1 MGLDV
6 IAFDADDTLWHT
18 EYLYAEAKERLVALL
33 SGYTDAAVLVEGLE
47 ATELANLSLYGY
59 GVKSFALSMVQA
71 AVTLTEGRISGE
83 EVLSVLAIARD
94 MLTAEVRLLDGVKE
108 AVDELGRRY
117 RLMVITKGDAS
128 EQMPKLLRSGLAD
141 AFAMVEVVGSKTYD
155 DYARLLAKHNIAAE
169 RFLMVGNSLK
179 SDILPV
185 LELGGYGVY
194 VPSDLLW
201 SHEHVDDPPVSHVRY
216 FELSSISEVVP
227 LIDGL
232 VQRGDYQQ
240 P

>member
-1 MGLDV
+1 MAFDV

-18 EYLYAEAKERLVALL
+18 EYLYAEAKKRLVALL
-33 SGYTDAAVLVEGLE
+33 GDYTDADTLVEGLE

-108 AVDELGRRY
+108 AVSELGRRY
-117 RLMVITKGDAS
+117 RLMVVTKGDAS

-141 AFAMVEVVGSKTYD
+141 SFPVVEVVGSKTYD
-155 DYARLLAKHNIAAE
+155 DYARLLAKHHIAAE

-201 SHEHVDDPPVSHVRY
+201 SHEHVEDPPASHSRY
-216 FELSSISEVVP
+216 FEVSSIGEVVP
-227 LIDGL
+227 LIDAL
-232 VQRGDYQQ
+232 VKQGNYQR

>member
-1 MGLDV
+1 MTLDV

-18 EYLYAEAKERLVALL
+18 EYLYVEARERLVALL
-33 SGYTDAAVLVEGLE
+33 SDYTDADTLIEGLG
-47 ATELANLSLYGY
+47 ATELSNLNLYGY

-71 AVTLTEGRISGE
+71 AVTLTGGRISGE
-83 EVLSVLAIARD
+83 EVLSTLAIARD
-94 MLTAEVRLLDGVKE
+94 MLTAEVHLLDGVKE
-108 AVDELGRRY
+108 AVGELACCY

-141 AFAMVEVVGSKTYD
+141 AFAMVEVVGSKTCD
-155 DYARLLAKHNIAAE
+155 DYARLLAKHSIAAE

-185 LELGGYGVY
+185 LELGGYGIY

-201 SHEHVDDPPVSHVRY
+201 SHEHVDDPPASHSRY
-216 FELSSISEVVP
+216 FEVSSISEVVP
-227 LIDGL
+227 LIDAL
-232 VQRGDYQQ
+232 VQRGDQGR

>member
-128 EQMPKLLRSGLAD
+128 EQKAQTAALRSRRCLC
-141 AFAMVEVVGSKTYD
+141 
-155 DYARLLAKHNIAAE
+155 H
-169 RFLMVGNSLK
+169 
-179 SDILPV
+179 
-185 LELGGYGVY
+185 GGGRGQQ
-194 VPSDLLW
+194 DL
-201 SHEHVDDPPVSHVRY
+201 R
-216 FELSSISEVVP
+216 
-227 LIDGL
+227 
-232 VQRGDYQQ
+232 
-240 P
+240 

>member
-1 MGLDV
+1 MAFDI

-18 EYLYAEAKERLVALL
+18 EYLYAEAKERLAALL

-108 AVDELGRRY
+108 AVGELGRRY

-185 LELGGYGVY
+185 LELGGYGIY

-201 SHEHVDDPPVSHVRY
+201 SHEHVEDPPASHSRY
-216 FELSSISEVVP
+216 FEVSSISEVIP
-227 LIDGL
+227 LIDAL
-232 VQRGDYQQ
+232 VQRGGCEHL
-240 P
+240 